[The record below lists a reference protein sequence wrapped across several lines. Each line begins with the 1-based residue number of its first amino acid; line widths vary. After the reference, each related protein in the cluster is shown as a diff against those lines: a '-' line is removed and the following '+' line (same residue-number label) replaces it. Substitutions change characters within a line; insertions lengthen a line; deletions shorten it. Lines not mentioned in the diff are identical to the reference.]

1 MFKKIVYLLIIFSV
15 LFITV
20 SCKSG
25 EKKVKDFPEYVNNLD
40 SYKVTGKLY
49 SMFPTGTK
57 ESLITVYFQ
66 KPENYRVEIDKS
78 TNGDKQI
85 ILKNQEGLYVLIPS
99 VNKTYQLKSGWPV
112 NSSYPYL
119 LQSLA
124 KDYINDDSRVITE
137 NDNNTT
143 VDLNVKL
150 FNDVKVVKQTIVFDN
165 ETGLPLEVQMYDES
179 NNLQSRFIY
188 MNIEENPTLDKNLFC
203 KNETQTA
210 SFETY
215 GSIEYSRETTY
226 PTYYPSSTSL
236 KDEKKVSGSNQDI
249 TIMTFTGDVNY
260 TIIQEY
266 IYKSDKERSEYLES
280 EIIVMGD
287 FVGFINNNVLT
298 FFSEGVLY
306 TLASNEVSTLE
317 LLKIGNSLIVTQ
329 EK

>member
-1 MFKKIVYLLIIFSV
+1 MFKKIVYLLIIFLV
-15 LFITV
+15 LFTTV

-25 EKKVKDFPEYVNNLD
+25 EKKIQEFPEYVNNLE

-85 ILKNQEGLYVLIPS
+85 ILKNPEGLYVLIPS

-112 NSSYPYL
+112 NSSYSYL
-119 LQSLA
+119 LQSIA

-137 NDNNTT
+137 NENNTT

-150 FNDVKVVKQTIVFDN
+150 FDDAKVVKETIIFDN
-165 ETGLPLEVQMYDES
+165 ETGLPLEVQMYDEG
-179 NNLQSRFIY
+179 NNLQSRFVY
-188 MNIEENPTLDKNLFC
+188 MNIEENPNLDKNLFS

-226 PTYYPSSTSL
+226 PTYYPSNTSL
-236 KDEKKVSGSNQDI
+236 KDEKKVTGSDQSI
-249 TIMTFTGDVNY
+249 TIMTFSGDVNY
-260 TIIQEY
+260 TIVQEY
-266 IYKSDKERSEYLES
+266 VYKNERESTEYLDGN
-280 EIIVMGD
+280 ILVMGD
-287 FVGFINNNVLT
+287 FVGVVNNNVLT
-298 FFSEGVLY
+298 FFSEGILY
-306 TLASNEVSTLE
+306 TLASNEVPPME
-317 LLKIGNSLIVTQ
+317 LMKIGNSLIVTQ